1 MVERH
6 QFGVDQVVGD
16 KAGKYIIFIKSN
28 LYIYIYIYIFLFILM
43 TISLFSFP
51 LCEIN

>member
-28 LYIYIYIYIFLFILM
+28 LYIYIYIYIPLHSNDYKPFF
-43 TISLFSFP
+43 FSSM
-51 LCEIN
+51 